1 MVIKNKLLVLLI
13 ICFIVIA
20 IMPTCVKA
28 IDIINNPDDYRPN
41 YIRNSDTELIV
52 SKANKI
58 LGVITTIGIVA
69 SVITLMILGVKYMM
83 GSVEQKAEYKK
94 SMIPYII
101 GIIILFSI
109 STIVSIISTY
119 TQNAFNIQVEEQT
132 NTNYKPNTE
141 IDLQGWKK

>member
-28 IDIINNPDDYRPN
+28 IDIINNPNDYRPN
-41 YIRNSDTELIV
+41 HIRNSDTELIV

-141 IDLQGWKK
+141 IDLQG